1 MQPQPGDPGQG
12 AAAAP
17 TEVSRSA
24 AAARAADL
32 GAEDVL
38 LFRRMPGGGW
48 LHVGG
53 TGRSAGWAGHVV
65 DDEASEPLLA
75 RASSS
80 RATVRV
86 LATTPTA
93 VAGPFSAGTAALVP
107 VEDEGA
113 DVVAVWGHPRRS
125 EALMAATDA
134 ELREVSRDLLTAASA
149 EGAGPTERLA
159 QELLVLHAVQEVT
172 AALDLSPEETLARV
186 ARVLVAAVGAQL
198 AVAWADGA
206 QPQVVRGVGVG
217 GSGRPGPPGPPGAA
231 DRDVADDAFADAAAR
246 TARTALARGG
256 RAPGQALRCDDA
268 ALDPLDPPLS
278 PRDGVLAYLVVDLVV
293 PGGGGV
299 LLARTTALER
309 DVGAEPAGVAFD
321 GIAPRLTLQVASAA
335 QALVAVSL
343 ARRHTEEQLDATRLR
358 LGQDA
363 LTQAAS
369 RHRWDEE
376 VAGAQQLVDSGVPVT
391 VGVLDLDELKWVND
405 NRGHA
410 AGDSVLQACAVAL
423 RGVLRGGS
431 DVVART
437 GGDEFAVMVA
447 RATDVDALAARLR
460 SVDGSPT
467 PAGVPLRVSV
477 GVAQAVAGGTVDDA
491 LVRADAAMY
500 AEKRRRRAERGQR
513 RGEPGAGGPR
523 P

>member
-1 MQPQPGDPGQG
+1 MPRVAPGGTSGG
-12 AAAAP
+12 ALD
-17 TEVSRSA
+17 
-24 AAARAADL
+24 ARAADL

-53 TGRSAGWAGHVV
+53 IGRSAGWAGHVV
-65 DDEASEPLLA
+65 DDEAREPLLA
-75 RASSS
+75 RASTS

-107 VEDEGA
+107 VEGEGV

-125 EALMAATDA
+125 EALMAASDA
-134 ELREVSRDLLTAASA
+134 DLRAASRELFAAASA
-149 EGAGPTERLA
+149 EGAGSTERLA

-172 AALDLSPEETLARV
+172 TALDLSPEETLARV
-186 ARVLVAAVGAQL
+186 AGVLVAAVGAQL

-206 QPQVVRGVGVG
+206 QSQLVRGVGG
-217 GSGRPGPPGPPGAA
+217 AGPPGTDHAG
-231 DRDVADDAFADAAAR
+231 DDDATAAAR
-246 TARTALARGG
+246 AAREALAQRGTG
-256 RAPGQALRCDDA
+256 PGAEPGGALRCDDA
-268 ALDPLDPPLS
+268 RQAPLAAPLS
-278 PRDGVLAYLVVDLVV
+278 PADGVLAYLAVALEV

-309 DVGAEPAGVAFD
+309 EASGESADAAFD
-321 GIAPRLTLQVASAA
+321 GIAARLTTQVARAA
-335 QALVAVSL
+335 QSLVAVSL

-358 LGQDA
+358 LGQDS

-376 VAGAQQLVDSGVPVT
+376 VARAQELVDSGVPVS
-391 VGVLDLDELKWVND
+391 VAVLDLDELKWVND
-405 NRGHA
+405 TRGHA
-410 AGDSVLQACAVAL
+410 AGDAVLQTCAEAL

-437 GGDEFAVMVA
+437 GGDEFGVMVA
-447 RATDVDALAARLR
+447 RATDLDALAARLR

-467 PAGVPLRVSV
+467 PVGVPLRVSV
-477 GVAQAVAGGTVDDA
+477 GVAQAEAGGTVDDA
-491 LVRADAAMY
+491 LTRADAAMY

-513 RGEPGAGGPR
+513 RGEPDPRGAQP
-523 P
+523 